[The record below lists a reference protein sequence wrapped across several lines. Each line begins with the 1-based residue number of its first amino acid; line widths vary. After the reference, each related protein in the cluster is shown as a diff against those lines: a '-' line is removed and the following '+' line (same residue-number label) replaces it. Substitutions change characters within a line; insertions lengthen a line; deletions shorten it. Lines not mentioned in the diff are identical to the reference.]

1 MRVAALL
8 LALTAVTS
16 ARDSDRLTRT
26 LLVVPTTSLT
36 IRATV
41 GSITVAGWNRAHVS
55 VEVTRRAPSPSQLAA
70 LSFEVLEGNKTVTI
84 AVLQADGGRDAA
96 LASGLTVWVPANQR
110 FDAVELFEGRI
121 SLRDL
126 SGGVRARVEHGSINA
141 TSLRGD
147 IRLETVVGD
156 IRLADAAPG
165 SGDTIR
171 LRAFNGDV
179 VLGLASQL
187 QHARML
193 ALSLGGAVHSEVPLT
208 RRTEAGPRFA
218 ETTLG
223 RGDALISIDTVRGDI
238 RITQPTSGHA
248 P

>member
-8 LALTAVTS
+8 FALTAVAS
-16 ARDSDRLTRT
+16 ARESDRLTRT
-26 LLVVPTTSLT
+26 LLVVPATPVT

-41 GSITVAGWNRAHVS
+41 GEITVAGWNRAHVS
-55 VEVTRRAPSPSQLAA
+55 VEVTRRAPSLSQLAA
-70 LSFEVLEGNKTVTI
+70 LPVDILESDQTVTI

-96 LASGLTVWVPANQR
+96 LAAGLTIWVPANQR
-110 FDAVELFEGRI
+110 LDVVELFEGRI

-126 SGGVRARVEHGSINA
+126 TGGTRARVEHGSINA

-147 IRLETVVGD
+147 VRLETVVGD
-156 IRLADAAPG
+156 IRLDDAAPV

-179 VLGLASQL
+179 AIGLASPL
-187 QHARML
+187 QHARIL
-193 ALSLGGAVHSEVPLT
+193 ALSLGGAVDSKVPLT
-208 RRTEAGPRFA
+208 RRTVAGPRFA
-218 ETTLG
+218 EATIG

-238 RITQPTSGHA
+238 RITGPTAGHA